1 MSLKTSMETR
11 CKIWIWLACFL
22 ALNQSGIA
30 QVSIDEV
37 KLDSLTTLYP
47 KLNDELKLSV
57 NEVDI
62 SDFVNGISQTQG
74 LNIGVSKEVV
84 AFVDHTFSN
93 VKIKDVLLF
102 LMRQYNLDIK
112 TYGEIIFLV
121 PKKPEAQIPIDKYAF
136 VTVGENNHIS
146 IDSENEKLIDIV
158 KAVGLKTGQNTIV
171 DQNIRNVEVSLYLK
185 NVSIPIFFEKIASL
199 TGNALKIDST
209 TNMYNLYK
217 EDVPPKDPDLR
228 QSKTRNSRRDNTGL
242 NEKDFTFEIAN
253 GLISVRANDASTQ
266 TIIKTVSSA
275 LGKDFV
281 LLGDLSKN
289 QSVMD
294 LNGIGY
300 KAFLNFCLAGTQF
313 RYVNIDSTYII
324 GKDGDLNINS
334 TKVFKFQ
341 NRTYE
346 NVLDLIPEDLLKGIE
361 LKEFSE
367 LNGFV
372 INGNVQL
379 ITRLTDFLESIDQR
393 VPMVTI
399 DIVIVDYNDSR
410 ILSTGI
416 SAGFGPDGDAK
427 RSQGKISSG
436 GIDVS
441 LNSKSVNSILSSFD
455 QLGMFNLGKVA
466 PDFYLNLKLLES
478 KGILR
483 TRSTPKITTLNG
495 EEATLSLGETQYYLE
510 VRNDIIGTQN
520 PTVSNSQT
528 YRSVNADLSVRI
540 KPVISSDG
548 QVTMLVNVN
557 QTDFTNK
564 INPSAPPGAVTRRFE
579 SIIRVADGEMVILGG
594 LETTSKSKSGS
605 GIPILSRIPII
616 KHLFSSRDDS
626 FQKSKLNIFIKPRI
640 YY

>member
-11 CKIWIWLACFL
+11 CKIWMLFACFFVL
-22 ALNQSGIA
+22 HQSGMA
-30 QVSIDEV
+30 QASRDEV
-37 KLDSLTTLYP
+37 KLDSLTALHP
-47 KLNDELKLSV
+47 KLNEELELSV

-84 AFVDHTFSN
+84 AFVDHTFSK

-121 PKKPEAQIPIDKYAF
+121 PKKPEAEIPIDKYAF
-136 VTVGENNHIS
+136 VTVDESNLIS

-158 KAVGLKTGQNTIV
+158 KAIGLKTGQNTIV
-171 DQNIRNVEVSLYLK
+171 DQNIRNIEVSLYLK
-185 NVSIPIFFEKIASL
+185 DVSIPVFFEKIASL
-199 TGNALKIDST
+199 TGNGLKVDST

-217 EDVPPKDPDLR
+217 EEVVPADRDLR
-228 QSKTRNSRRDNTGL
+228 QSKTRNASKNNPGL
-242 NEKDFTFEIAN
+242 NQNDFTFEIAN
-253 GLISVRANDASTQ
+253 GLISLRANAASTE

-275 LGKDFV
+275 LGKDYV
-281 LLGDLSKN
+281 LLGDLSKS

-294 LNGIGY
+294 LNGIDY
-300 KAFLNFCLAGTQF
+300 NAFLNFCLAGTQF
-313 RYVNIDSTYII
+313 RYVNVDSTYII

-346 NVLDLIPEDLLKGIE
+346 KVQDIIPEDLLKGIE

-367 LNGFV
+367 LNGFI

-410 ILSTGI
+410 ILSTGFT
-416 SAGFGPDGDAK
+416 AGFGPEGDNL
-427 RSQGKISSG
+427 RSEGKVSSG
-436 GIDVS
+436 GIDVT
-441 LNSKSVNSILSSFD
+441 LNSGSINKILTSFN
-455 QLGMFNLGKVA
+455 QLGLFNLGKVA
-466 PDFYLNLKLLES
+466 PDFYFNLKLLES
-478 KGILR
+478 KGVLR

-495 EEATLSLGETQYYLE
+495 QEATLSLGETQYYLE

-548 QVTMLVNVN
+548 QVTMQVNVN

-564 INPSAPPGAVTRRFE
+564 INPSAPPGSVTRRFE

-605 GIPILSRIPII
+605 GVPILSRIPII
-616 KHLFSSRDDS
+616 KYFFSSRDDS

-640 YY
+640 YN